1 MSFSLNQKIMNDKI
15 KPVDSFLEKLLK
27 LIPVEI
33 VLVYATLVSF
43 IPEEFYPHL
52 IIFLVLL
59 LITPLYLRYA
69 LDVNNYSQII
79 VSTLSFVIWVFY
91 LGGPFTFCNWY
102 AQWIAGTILIVFSL
116 IPPMILKSSAQ
127 SVLNDKES
135 HSTDSVKS
143 WREI

>member
-1 MSFSLNQKIMNDKI
+1 MNNKS
-15 KPVDSFLEKLLK
+15 KYVDSFLEKLLK

-69 LDVNNYSQII
+69 LNVNNYSQII

-91 LGGPFTFCNWY
+91 LGGPFTFFNWY
-102 AQWIAGTILIVFSL
+102 AHWIAGTILIVFSL
-116 IPPMILKSSAQ
+116 IPPMILKSSAK
-127 SVLNDKES
+127 SLIKNRES
-135 HSTDSVKS
+135 HNSGSVKS

>member
-1 MSFSLNQKIMNDKI
+1 MNNKS
-15 KPVDSFLEKLLK
+15 KYVDSFLEKLLK

-43 IPEEFYPHL
+43 IPEEFYQHL

-69 LDVNNYSQII
+69 LNVNNYSQII

-91 LGGPFTFCNWY
+91 LGGPFTFFNWY
-102 AQWIAGTILIVFSL
+102 AHWIAGTILIVFSL
-116 IPPMILKSSAQ
+116 IPPMILKSSAK
-127 SVLNDKES
+127 SLIKNRES
-135 HSTDSVKS
+135 HNSGSVKS